1 VRALHHEFS
10 ISGRRRGIVLSPSPS
25 TVLGPEMEEY
35 VMSRGLALLVSFIV
49 FWHAAASALTLTVAR
64 IPPL

>member
-1 VRALHHEFS
+1 
-10 ISGRRRGIVLSPSPS
+10 
-25 TVLGPEMEEY
+25 MEEY